1 MKKIG
6 LPMLLALVMLISTAC
21 ANPPAPTE
29 APVPTDIPIPTD
41 TPIPTDI
48 PVPQGVITG
57 RVFLMDR
64 EEPVDTL
71 VQLVLDSDNSIAAS
85 TRTDED
91 GYYSFSIEEPG
102 DYSIQVSVYDLLNR
116 FDRCENLR
124 TLSGWPVTVRTYD
137 TAGVTDILAST
148 MPMSIIIGEEIT
160 VDCELYC
167 D

>member
-6 LPMLLALVMLISTAC
+6 LFMVLAIVMLMSTAC
-21 ANPPAPTE
+21 ANPPSPTE
-29 APVPTDIPIPTD
+29 APVPTD

-48 PVPQGVITG
+48 PLPQGVITG

-64 EEPVDTL
+64 EEPVVDTL
-71 VQLVLDSDNSIAAS
+71 VQLVLDGDNSIAAS
-85 TRTDED
+85 TRTDEE
-91 GYYSFSIEEPG
+91 GYYFLSVEDSGE
-102 DYSIQVSVYDLLNR
+102 YSVQVSVYDLLNR
-116 FDRCENLR
+116 FDSCENLR

-148 MPMSIIIGEEIT
+148 MPMTIIVGEEIT